1 MKNKLKKIALLFT
14 LLTYLST
21 YSQEKFNF
29 DNNGLND
36 YLVLNFKNKT
46 KSELYSKTI
55 NWIKE
60 TFKKPNE
67 VINSK
72 IENEKI
78 FIEGISPSTLR
89 IGGGSSMNAKYRIE
103 IAFKEGKL
111 KFNPT
116 RLEYYTKEYGWNEIY
131 INENAKRY
139 YKKNGKVRGLY
150 SNLITDIP
158 NVFNNLSKDLE
169 NYINGKKKTEEDW

>member
-14 LLTYLST
+14 LLTYLNS
-21 YSQEKFNF
+21 YSQEKFKF
-29 DNNGLND
+29 DNKGLND
-36 YLVLNFKNKT
+36 YLVINFKDKA
-46 KSELYSKTI
+46 KSELYSKSI

-60 TFKKPNE
+60 TFKKPEE

-72 IENEKI
+72 IANEKI

-89 IGGGSSMNAKYRIE
+89 IGSGSSMNAKYIIE
-103 IAFKEGKL
+103 IAFKEGKI
-111 KFNPT
+111 KFTPT
-116 RLEYYTKEYGWNEIY
+116 KLEYYTKEYGWNEIF

-139 YKKNGKVRGLY
+139 YKNSGKVRGLY
-150 SNLITDIP
+150 SELITDIP
-158 NVFNNLSKDLE
+158 SVFNNLSTDLE

>member
-1 MKNKLKKIALLFT
+1 MKNKLKKITLLFT
-14 LLTYLST
+14 LLTYLSS

-29 DNNGLND
+29 DNKGLND
-36 YLVLNFKNKT
+36 YLVLNFKDKT

-60 TFKKPNE
+60 TFKKPDE

-103 IAFKEGKL
+103 IAFKEGKI

-116 RLEYYTKEYGWNEIY
+116 RLEYYTKEYGWNEIF

-139 YKKNGKVRGLY
+139 YKKSGKVRGLY
-150 SNLITDIP
+150 SELITDIP
-158 NVFNNLSKDLE
+158 SVFNNLSKDLE